1 MLKKFKIS
9 KKGPFSLYIGSPS
22 GPPQNMKLMGP
33 EGDGPPGPPPF
44 LRPWPLSTCTWRC
57 FGAIDS
63 GHWIQNPLVS
73 KNIASAFATT
83 ARALRSE
90 NSYVTISDE
99 ITVFVD
105 TMLPAC
111 RHSSVESETSV
122 TSLPA
127 WCCTAHVRSMNW
139 RMSVSDGAGA
149 WSDALACPASLG

>member
-1 MLKKFKIS
+1 MIPEVGGPRLWGPSKKRAQSVSRGPILLKKVNSKGELLLKKFKIS

-105 TMLPAC
+105 TMLPAAG
-111 RHSSVESETSV
+111 T
-122 TSLPA
+122 LP
-127 WCCTAHVRSMNW
+127 
-139 RMSVSDGAGA
+139 
-149 WSDALACPASLG
+149 WSQKPL